1 MNDIKYDINRQC
13 IRAHPVPTPYAWS
26 RQTTCGQSGN
36 AQNQSGVIYIAHS
49 LHAMKRLYRLNAS
62 PRPVSCYCLHL
73 NGGNWAAKGRK
84 ALLDTMI
91 SVLIMICVPQSV
103 IRRVKMTTPHRTSSA
118 RRRAANAGR
127 TMTVT
132 ALLEAVMVATRR
144 GGRLPATNCA
154 KSETTRSLLLN
165 CGESAEPIYL
175 IKNLKY

>member
-1 MNDIKYDINRQC
+1 
-13 IRAHPVPTPYAWS
+13 
-26 RQTTCGQSGN
+26 
-36 AQNQSGVIYIAHS
+36 
-49 LHAMKRLYRLNAS
+49 
-62 PRPVSCYCLHL
+62 
-73 NGGNWAAKGRK
+73 
-84 ALLDTMI
+84 
-91 SVLIMICVPQSV
+91 
-103 IRRVKMTTPHRTSSA
+103 MTTPHRTSSA